1 MLIYAL
7 SESTFNT
14 TQPGLLL
21 GLGGGSII
29 RPLRQAFHYTGKIT
43 AVELDPKMVQIAKQE
58 FGIRPTK
65 QLEIKIED
73 ALTFVKKSPQ
83 LYGLIIIDLFI
94 DNQVPPQFYGVLFWQ
109 HLIPRLQKNGTIIF
123 NAGLGKEADRHIFD
137 LHQRFSDQLH
147 FKDLHHSRYAN
158 RLLIITKR

>member
-1 MLIYAL
+1 MIYAV
-7 SESTFNT
+7 SESTFDAA
-14 TQPGLLL
+14 QPCLLL

-43 AVELDPKMVQIAKQE
+43 AVELDPKMVQIAEQE
-58 FGIRPTK
+58 FGICSTK
-65 QLEIKIED
+65 QLEIKTED
-73 ALTFVKKSPQ
+73 ASAFVKKSHQP
-83 LYGLIIIDLFI
+83 YGLIIIDLFI
-94 DNQVPPQFYGVLFWQ
+94 DNQVPPQFYAISFWQ

-123 NAGLGKEADRHIFD
+123 NAGLGEEADQRIFD
-137 LHQRFSDQLH
+137 LHQRFADQLH